1 VTSRLGTGKSKSFF
15 YGVERGNGCY
25 ALGSGVP
32 RDGEQMLCLGFLSSK
47 RGGIDAML
55 GVPEFLERG
64 NRCYALG
71 SGVPGEGE

>member
-1 VTSRLGTGKSKSFF
+1 
-15 YGVERGNGCY
+15 
-25 ALGSGVP
+25 
-32 RDGEQMLCLGFLSSK
+32 MLGFGFRSSK

-71 SGVPGEGE
+71 SRVPRDGEYRRCYAWGSEVPRDGE